1 MDLKIAAESSSRL
14 VRQRNLFLCLVIL
27 LGVANTALSLKIFTQ
42 EERIIMV
49 PPLTSE
55 VVISGRK
62 VSSSYLEQMSM
73 VFLNSLLDLSS
84 IDVRHKRDVILK
96 YTSNSD
102 AGFARKINEYFAKA
116 IDDYKNFD
124 LVTYFTVK
132 NMEINEASGEV
143 IANGILNS
151 RYGRLGFES
160 NPASYRLAFEFSG
173 GYLRLKE
180 FNKVIDEEEKKK
192 QESELKEKEK
202 EKEKEVQNEQK

>member
-1 MDLKIAAESSSRL
+1 MDLTSATLGNNRVL
-14 VRQRNLFLCLVIL
+14 GQRNLFLFLTIL
-27 LGVANTALSLKIFTQ
+27 LGITSAALSLQIVSQ

-55 VVISGRK
+55 VVISNKK

-84 IDVRHKRDVILK
+84 VDILHKRDMILK

-102 AGFARKINEYFAKA
+102 ASFAKKINEYFADAETK
-116 IDDYKNFD
+116 YKNFD

-132 NMEINEASGEV
+132 NMEINEATGDV
-143 IANGILNS
+143 VAHGILTS
-151 RYGRLGFES
+151 RYGKHGFES
-160 NPASYRLAFEFSG
+160 TPTSYYLSFEFSG

-180 FNKVIDEEEKKK
+180 FEAVGKKEEDKKP
-192 QESELKEKEK
+192 
-202 EKEKEVQNEQK
+202 